1 MKRYSK
7 RAIKQLLVK
16 WLGKIDKLFFEQIWK
31 KRNEDMI
38 TWEENNNINK
48 ILKRKKISVS
58 KRRPRSKKDNR
69 DNNKIIFSGKKK
81 SSVHVLD
88 ESLYNEIKV
97 FFGLDRPNFH

>member
-1 MKRYSK
+1 
-7 RAIKQLLVK
+7 
-16 WLGKIDKLFFEQIWK
+16 
-31 KRNEDMI
+31 MI
-38 TWEENNNINK
+38 TWEKDNNIDK

-88 ESLYNEIKV
+88 ERLYNEIKV
-97 FFGLDRPNFH
+97 FFGLDRSNFHRVLDKKV